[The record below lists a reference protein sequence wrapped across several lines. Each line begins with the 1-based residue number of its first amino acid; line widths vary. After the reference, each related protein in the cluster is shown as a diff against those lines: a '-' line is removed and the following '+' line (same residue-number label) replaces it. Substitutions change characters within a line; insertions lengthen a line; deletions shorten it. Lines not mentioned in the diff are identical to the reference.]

1 MIFAFLIVQAILDI
15 ALVRANPDAEGIYLF
30 APQLVPFVCALPFLL
45 SKKIRNNFP
54 KALGIFCGTGFL
66 SLAADYLLQ
75 THVGLF
81 QLCAVFIPLF
91 LFGLFRFAVW
101 NFHRVRE
108 RESRFALLIC
118 SIGWGFYAL
127 AFPPLPLGPGALVF
141 LVPWFLVLLR
151 SGMQTALFA
160 SFWSGFLYNVI
171 NYYWIYNVMNVG
183 PAVLIF
189 IGLILLIFYFSVYNT
204 IAAAVFVKARNIKVK
219 NIPLFLVLFPL
230 FYAGLEMTRSI
241 GDFSFPWS
249 HLGYAFGKQL
259 ELIQALSLIGVFGY
273 TALIVASN
281 LSVAIAFS
289 QKKKVL
295 FAVPIFI
302 LALFWA
308 YGSARLSSKEATPF
322 YADDSAEIPTVA
334 IVQPNIQ
341 QTNKWSK
348 TYYDSVVQKTWRLAN
363 DSIDWESNAPD
374 LIVFPETAIPDFLRK
389 RSREKEWIYN
399 RIKDTRTSLF
409 IGTLDY
415 DRNGKPPRPV
425 NLYNSGFLFRPGENG
440 YTRYIKTHLVPFS
453 ERIPFDDVFSILNYV
468 DVGQGNFVPGKERPV
483 YEPFSWSP
491 FICYETIYGMEVRR
505 AIRDGSR
512 LMVDITNDGWF
523 GKSTAAAQHLN
534 QIRYRVIES
543 AYPAVRC
550 TNTGISA
557 FIDQFGNED
566 MKTELYA
573 ERIISRK
580 VPLRS
585 QDTLYFHIGDTV
597 EYGLLGFFFAYLIA
611 LWGFSKGKCGD
622 KKPTVFIP

>member
-1 MIFAFLIVQAILDI
+1 MIFAFFLVQAILDI
-15 ALVRANPDAEGIYLF
+15 ALVRTSPEAEGIYFF
-30 APQLVPFVCALPFLL
+30 APQIVPFVCALPFLF
-45 SKKIRNNFP
+45 SRKIRSRFP
-54 KALGIFCGTGFL
+54 KALGIFCGTGFF

-75 THVGLF
+75 THAGII

-101 NFHRVRE
+101 NFRRIRE
-108 RESRFALLIC
+108 RESRLALLVC

-127 AFPPLPLGPGALVF
+127 AFPPLPLGPGALLF
-141 LVPWFLVLLR
+141 LAPWFLVLLR
-151 SGMQTALFA
+151 SRMQTALFA
-160 SFWSGFLYNVI
+160 SFWSGFLYNII

-189 IGLILLIFYFSVYNT
+189 IGLILLISYFSVYNT
-204 IAAAVFVKARNIKVK
+204 IAAAVFVKAREVRIKGFPV
-219 NIPLFLVLFPL
+219 LLVLFPL

-259 ELIQALSLIGVFGY
+259 ELLQALSLIGVFGY
-273 TALIVASN
+273 TALVIASN
-281 LSVAIAFS
+281 LSVAIAFT
-289 QKKKVL
+289 QRKKVL
-295 FAVPIFI
+295 FAVPI
-302 LALFWA
+302 LLFA
-308 YGSARLSSKEATPF
+308 VLFCYGSARLSTKEASPF
-322 YADDSAEIPTVA
+322 YADDSTETPQVA
-334 IVQPNIQ
+334 IIQPNIQ
-341 QTNKWSK
+341 QTDKWSK
-348 TYYDSVVQKTWRLAN
+348 AYYDSVVQKTWKLAS
-363 DSIDWESNAPD
+363 DSIDWDSDAPD
-374 LIVFPETAIPDFLRK
+374 LVVFPETAIPDFLRK

-425 NLYNSGFLFRPGENG
+425 NLYNSGFLFRPDEIG
-440 YTRYIKTHLVPFS
+440 YTRYVKTHLVPFS

-468 DVGQGNFVPGKERPV
+468 DVGQGNFVPGRERPV
-483 YEPFSWSP
+483 FEPFSWSP

-543 AYPAVRC
+543 GYPAVRC

-566 MKTELYA
+566 LKTELYT
-573 ERIISRK
+573 ERVITRK
-580 VPLRS
+580 IPLRT
-585 QDTLYFHIGDTV
+585 QGTLYFHIGDAV
-597 EYGLLGFFFAYLIA
+597 EYGLLGFFVAYLIA
-611 LWGFSKGKCGD
+611 LWGLSRKRSAR
-622 KKPTVFIP
+622 